1 MVFPGALSRGCD
13 RCRKRKIK
21 VRTCAPIFTFHMPT
35 RLRLSCQCDGRR
47 PGCKRCELYKA
58 SCPGYDRPLAF
69 RFHGEPGH
77 SLVRGEPTTRRKSV
91 QTLVASKGSSYG
103 LTSSRLTSLM
113 VARQPQPSFEDES
126 LAFFLQEYCI
136 QPAAGVIGG
145 HLEFLEGMYKD
156 ASRSSC
162 IRPAT
167 LAIAY
172 MALSRHYKSSTLYV
186 AARSHYGAAL
196 RTVNRDLSVSKRPLK
211 DETLVSLMLMG
222 MIEVR
227 LRALYLDDLH
237 TLTILPGYR
246 MPRTNNKGRAHGRY
260 FQVIRCCR
268 TSSSYKC

>member
-21 VRTCAPIFTFHMPT
+21 
-35 RLRLSCQCDGRR
+35 CDGRR

-91 QTLVASKGSSYG
+91 QTLVVSKGSSYG

-145 HLEFLEGMYKD
+145 IWN
-156 ASRSSC
+156 S
-162 IRPAT
+162 
-167 LAIAY
+167 
-172 MALSRHYKSSTLYV
+172 
-186 AARSHYGAAL
+186 
-196 RTVNRDLSVSKRPLK
+196 
-211 DETLVSLMLMG
+211 
-222 MIEVR
+222 
-227 LRALYLDDLH
+227 
-237 TLTILPGYR
+237 
-246 MPRTNNKGRAHGRY
+246 
-260 FQVIRCCR
+260 
-268 TSSSYKC
+268 